1 MDLFEAFPQL
11 RRVESKVLQG
21 RALRL
26 LSISALVYDEN
37 AYYFELSQP
46 RYWVRSAEGETT
58 IGVGGA
64 KARYEG
70 EGSPLEALFQHLRE
84 AWKGEPT
91 YFPAGQ
97 IYVVEGEEAVVL
109 QGGDLMASTTPH
121 LLVLTPPR
129 LGGGEVPDALAQ
141 AVYFVRLRGQPYP
154 VTVPGILEVQK
165 DHLGDFLDQESWRLI
180 RLLAQP
186 WADLLSSEPL
196 PEQAFLR
203 PVLALRALRQLRQGN
218 LFPLSLETSGVE
230 GAGPD
235 G

>member
-11 RRVESKVLQG
+11 QAVENERLVG

-26 LSISALVYDEN
+26 LSISALAHDED

-84 AWKGEPT
+84 AWKGALT
-91 YFPAGQ
+91 YFPTGQ
-97 IYVVEGEEAVVL
+97 IYVVEGEEAVVFE
-109 QGGDLMASTTPH
+109 GGDLMASTTPH

-141 AVYFVRLRGQPYP
+141 AVYFVSLEHKPYP
-154 VTVPGILEVQK
+154 VAVPGILEVQR
-165 DHLGDFLDQESWRLI
+165 DHLGDFLDQPSWRLI

-203 PVLALRALRQLRQGN
+203 PVLGLRALRKLWQED
-218 LFPLSLETSGVE
+218 LFPLSLTTPDVGGE
-230 GAGPD
+230 GA
-235 G
+235 